1 MIPIY
6 KPWMD
11 EREAQATQ
19 RPILAGWVTQ
29 GPEVAAFEVEFAAYV
44 GAQQAVAVA
53 NCTVALHLAL
63 HLAGVAA
70 GDEVLT
76 VSHSYIATANS
87 LRYVGATPVF
97 VDVEAETFNLDPD
110 QLDDLYSPDC
120 KALLVV
126 HQVGMPADLGRIL
139 PWARRRGLVVI
150 EDAACAVGSE
160 IHWQGSW
167 QKIGRPHGDV
177 ACFSFHPRK
186 LLTTGD
192 GGMMTFANSDWAR
205 RARLLRQHAMSVPDT
220 VRHTSPTVV
229 FESYPEVGYNY
240 RMTDIQAAM
249 GRVQLERLPLL
260 LERRR
265 QQVLWYRQRL
275 AHLPLQWQKQPDWA
289 RSNWQS
295 LAVRLPTGQSQRTWM
310 QGLLDQGVSTRRG
323 IMCAHREAAYPAG
336 SWRGN
341 SLLQSERAQ
350 DEVVLL
356 PLYHELSEA
365 EMEKVAQALEAVCPC
380 FQS

>member
-29 GPEVAAFEVEFAAYV
+29 GPEVAAFESEFATYV

-63 HLAGVAA
+63 HLAGIAP

-87 LRYVGATPVF
+87 VRYMGATPVF
-97 VDVEAETFNLDPD
+97 VDIESETFNLDPLA
-110 QLDDLYSPDC
+110 LDGLFSSRC
-120 KALLVV
+120 KAVLVV
-126 HQVGMPADLGRIL
+126 HQIGMPADLGRIL
-139 PWARRRGLVVI
+139 PWARSRGLVVI

-160 IHWQGSW
+160 ILWQGTW

-177 ACFSFHPRK
+177 ACFSLHPRK

-192 GGMMTFANSDWAR
+192 GGMMTFANSQWAQ

-220 VRHTSPTVV
+220 VRHASPTVV
-229 FESYPEVGYNY
+229 FESYPEVGFNY
-240 RMTDIQAAM
+240 RLTDIQAAM
-249 GRVQLERLPLL
+249 GRVQLERLPDL
-260 LERRR
+260 LEHRR
-265 QQVLWYRQRL
+265 QQVRWYRERL
-275 AHLPLQWQKQPDWA
+275 AALPIQWQTQPDWA

-295 LAVRLPTGQSQRTWM
+295 LAIRLPVGQQQRRWM
-310 QGLLDQGVSTRRG
+310 QELLDRGVSTRRG
-323 IMCAHREAAYPAG
+323 IMCAHREAAYPQG
-336 SWRGN
+336 SWRGD
-341 SLLQSERAQ
+341 SLVQSERAQ
-350 DEVVLL
+350 DEVLLL
-356 PLYHELSEA
+356 PLYHELSEV
-365 EMEKVAQALEAVCPC
+365 EMEQVAQALEAVCQC
-380 FQS
+380 FRS

>member
-11 EREAQATQ
+11 EREARATQ

-29 GPEVAAFEVEFAAYV
+29 GPEVAAFELEFAAYV
-44 GAQQAVAVA
+44 GAHHAVAVA

-63 HLAGVAA
+63 HLAGVGA

-110 QLDDLYSPDC
+110 QLDGLYSPAC

-160 IHWQGSW
+160 ILWKGTW

-192 GGMMTFANSDWAR
+192 GGMMTFANSDWAQ

-220 VRHTSPTVV
+220 VRHSSPTVV

-265 QQVLWYRQRL
+265 QQVGWYRQRL
-275 AHLPLQWQKQPDWA
+275 AHLSLEWQTQPDWA

-295 LAVRLPTGQSQRTWM
+295 LAVRLPAGQSQRIWM
-310 QGLLDQGVSTRRG
+310 QELLDRGVSTRRG

-336 SWRGN
+336 SWRGA

-350 DEVVLL
+350 DEVILL